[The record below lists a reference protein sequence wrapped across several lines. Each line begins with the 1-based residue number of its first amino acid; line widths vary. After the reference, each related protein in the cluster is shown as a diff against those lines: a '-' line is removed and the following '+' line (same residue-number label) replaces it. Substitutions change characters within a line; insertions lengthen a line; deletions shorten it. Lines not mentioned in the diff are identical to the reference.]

1 MISILIL
8 CRDTDIIFLRVIE
21 LTINQIL
28 QEKGLSRY
36 SLSKSSGIPWATL
49 ADICSGKTHLE
60 RCNAGTLLKLSKALE
75 LTLEE
80 LLSLDAETKDIG
92 SNGKPTDKSYL
103 ETDLPGS
110 LQKAIDDYIQG
121 EKEQVLHLDCLS
133 DEVYGSINS
142 NFWAGRITEEQADYL
157 RKKYLYGEEVSE
169 DD

>member
-1 MISILIL
+1 M
-8 CRDTDIIFLRVIE
+8 
-21 LTINQIL
+21 TINQIIK
-28 QEKGLSRY
+28 EKGFSRY

-60 RCNAGTLLKLSKALE
+60 RCSAGTLLKLSKALE

-80 LLSLDAETKDIG
+80 LLSLDAENKNKDID
-92 SNGKPTDKSYL
+92 SNGKPIDKSYL
-103 ETDLPGS
+103 EIGLPQS

-121 EKEQVLHLDCLS
+121 EKGQVLHLDCLW

-142 NFWAGRITEEQADYL
+142 NFWASRITEEQAVYL

>member
-1 MISILIL
+1 MSGH
-8 CRDTDIIFLRVIE
+8 RYNIFRVIE

-36 SLSKSSGIPWATL
+36 SLSKSSEIPWATL

-80 LLSLDAETKDIG
+80 LLSLDAETKNTD
-92 SNGKPTDKSYL
+92 SNGKPADKSYL
-103 ETDLPGS
+103 ETGLPGS

-121 EKEQVLHLDCLS
+121 EKEQVLHLDCLW

-142 NFWAGRITEEQADYL
+142 NFWAGRITEEQAVYL